1 MIVKMISD
9 LLQSILNSN
18 HHAFAVVGKPGQLLT
33 EFKSLLPANSADVWC
48 ELFDDFSVDDG
59 QKVKAWQ
66 STRPLGGKIKYGV
79 WGIASANMEAQNSLL
94 KSLEEP
100 TTNAK
105 IILIVPHEGILLPT
119 VLSRLLVLNSEVA
132 FLSAEDQLLVQ
143 KFLNSDPHQRLEL
156 IEVNFNYK
164 EEGVKGKLMQFLAN
178 CEQVIQ
184 QDFAK
189 GDLPKIDALEI
200 IKAKQ
205 NLSDR
210 SAVPRLVMENLA
222 TIL

>member
-1 MIVKMISD
+1 MIVKMTSD

-18 HHAFAVVGKPGQLLT
+18 HHAFAVVGEPGQLVT
-33 EFKSLLPANSADVWC
+33 EFKSLLPVNSADVWC
-48 ELFDDFSVDDG
+48 ELFDDFSVEDG

-66 STRPLGGKIKYGV
+66 STRPLGGGVKYAV
-79 WGIASANMEAQNSLL
+79 WGIMSANLEAQNSLL

-100 TTNAK
+100 ATDTK
-105 IILIVPHEGILLPT
+105 IILLIPHEGILLPT
-119 VLSRLLVLNSEVA
+119 VLSRLLVLNSEA
-132 FLSAEDQLLVQ
+132 KALTAESQSLAT
-143 KFLNSDPHQRLEL
+143 KFLQADPHQRLEL

-184 QDFAK
+184 ADFNQ
-189 GDLPKIDALEI
+189 GNLPKIDAVEI

-210 SAVPRLVMENLA
+210 SAVPRLVMENLT

>member
-1 MIVKMISD
+1 MIVKMTSD

-18 HHAFAVVGKPGQLLT
+18 HHAFAVVGEPSRLVS
-33 EFKSLLPANSADVWC
+33 EFKSQLPANSTDVWC

-59 QKVKAWQ
+59 QKVKVWQ
-66 STRPLGGKIKYGV
+66 STRPLGGGVKYAV
-79 WGIASANMEAQNSLL
+79 WGITSANTEAQNSLL

-100 TTNAK
+100 ATDTQ
-105 IILIVPHEGILLPT
+105 IILIIPHEGILLPT
-119 VLSRLLVLNSEVA
+119 VLSRLLILNSQPNS
-132 FLSAEDQLLVQ
+132 LTTEDQTLAI
-143 KFLNSDPHQRLEL
+143 KFLTSDPHQRLEL
-156 IEVNFNYK
+156 IEENFNYK

-178 CEQVIQ
+178 CERVVQ
-184 QDFAK
+184 QDFNS
-189 GDLPKIDALEI
+189 GHLPKIDALEI

-222 TIL
+222 TVL